1 MPNPFLVLLMKSFV
15 TILFSLFSIQSFSQS
30 DAYSYQLNKIILD
43 AKSGFINIRSTIK
56 SISKQGDTLFNSKI
70 QLEGTTQN
78 EIDRS
83 YSDTTQLIYY
93 FSCRI
98 DSSTVKDA
106 KKIVEKFK
114 NKTRK
119 ALDKSYKVE
128 PLYQHY
134 GPYLGTSNGYIFRG
148 SEAIITITYGKIGN
162 YPFAK
167 SYLMVHKP

>member
-1 MPNPFLVLLMKSFV
+1 MKNVL
-15 TILFSLFSIQSFSQS
+15 TIFFSLLSIHLYSQS
-30 DAYSYQLNKIILD
+30 ETYAYQLHKIILD
-43 AKSGFINIRSTIK
+43 TKSNFTNIRGAIK
-56 SISKQGDTLFNSKI
+56 SISKQGDTLFYSKI
-70 QLEGTTQN
+70 QLEATTQN

-98 DSSTVKDA
+98 DSSTVKEA

-128 PLYQHY
+128 PLYQDY
-134 GPYLGTSNGYIFRG
+134 GPYLGTSNGYIFKG
-148 SEAIITITYGKIGN
+148 SDAIISITYGKIGN
-162 YPFAK
+162 YPFAN